1 MIRTLNQLK
10 QPIRL
15 QISYPWIFFLGVFT
29 LYALLI
35 VPTLKHQGISWDE
48 EIDLRIARA
57 YLSLRGLFLGLSLDL
72 SQTRLPMFIVA
83 LVYRFFNVDDLFTAR
98 LVSMAVGGLT
108 ILGVYVY
115 GKDRLGQKTGLLA
128 ASILA
133 ISPFFL
139 SFARIAFTESDIYL
153 ACTLIWLLVAV
164 SRLIEKPIIGHAL
177 VAGFVLGLAISTK
190 ATVLGV
196 LPALWIALLFWGQK
210 SVKDQA
216 TGHSAHTSSVKSF
229 PVLLWAGWSILL
241 LLVGVYVS
249 SRLDLGGYPGWFRVI
264 NYGLV
269 FLGWSITII
278 WAFKFRFHSAHPAS
292 LAALM
297 TGVGLLTFIIIP
309 PDHLIN
315 SNILKSL
322 FSRAENEMSL
332 SAAFMGELAALHLL
346 SIFFKSTPG
355 IGFALLSGAV
365 VSVFQWRRHELM
377 LPLLVGGSYFAGLLL
392 LPLGQTFYTIP
403 ILPILS
409 LLAADMIKRL
419 WSKYRRVTL
428 ILMTI
433 GSIWWGVEM
442 VQCYPDYNLNGYQWL
457 GERPLFGRSSIGYRS
472 VVYTPSD
479 GIQQVL
485 EWLDANVKPG
495 EAAQLYVGPWH
506 IVRHIAPNPGY
517 HLTNGFDES
526 LLSKPDYVGVDIN
539 SIIWHGFG
547 DDTPEGNIFRYPFN
561 IEELQRDY
569 DQVFVVERAFGLEVA
584 SIWKRK

>member
-15 QISYPWIFFLGVFT
+15 QISYHWIFFLGVFT

-35 VPTLKHQGISWDE
+35 VPTLKYQGISWDE

-72 SQTRLPMFIVA
+72 SQTRLPMFMVA

-128 ASILA
+128 ASLLA

-153 ACTLIWLLVAV
+153 ACTLTWLLVTV
-164 SRLIEKPIIGHAL
+164 SRLIEKPVIGHAL
-177 VAGFVLGLAISTK
+177 VAGFILGLAISTK

-196 LPALWIALLFWGQK
+196 LPALWIAVLFWGQK
-210 SVKDQA
+210 SV
-216 TGHSAHTSSVKSF
+216 GEHSAKTSSVKSL
-229 PVLLWAGWSILL
+229 PVLLWAGWSIFL

-249 SRLDLGGYPGWFRVI
+249 SRLDSGGYSGLFKVI

-269 FLGWSITII
+269 FLGWSITVL
-278 WAFKFRFHSAHPAS
+278 WAFKFRIRSAHPAS

-297 TGVGLLTFIIIP
+297 TGVGLLTFILIP

-322 FSRAENEMSL
+322 FLRAENEMSL

-346 SIFFKSTPG
+346 SIFFKSTPV

-365 VSVFQWRRHELM
+365 VGMFQWHRHELM

-419 WSKYRRVTL
+419 WSKHRRVTL
-428 ILMTI
+428 ILMTL

-485 EWLDANVKPG
+485 EWLEANVKPG

-539 SIIWHGFG
+539 SVIWHGFG

-561 IEELQRDY
+561 IEQLQREY
-569 DQVFVVERAFGLEVA
+569 EQVFVVERAFRLEVA

>member
-1 MIRTLNQLK
+1 VIRTRIQLK
-10 QPIRL
+10 QPIQL
-15 QISYPWIFFLGVFT
+15 QISYHSLFFLGVFT

-48 EIDLRIARA
+48 EVDLRIARA
-57 YLSLRGLFLGLSLDL
+57 YLSLRGLFIGLSLDL

-128 ASILA
+128 ASLLA

-153 ACTLIWLLVAV
+153 ACTLTWLLVTV
-164 SRLIEKPIIGHAL
+164 SRLIEKPVIGHAL
-177 VAGFVLGLAISTK
+177 VAGFVLGLAISAK

-196 LPALWIALLFWGQK
+196 LPALWIVLLFWGQK

-216 TGHSAHTSSVKSF
+216 AGHSANTSSVKSK
-229 PVLLWAGWSILL
+229 PVLLWAGWSMLL

-249 SRLDLGGYPGWFRVI
+249 SRLDSGGYSGLYRVI

-269 FLGWSITII
+269 FLGWSIII
-278 WAFKFRFHSAHPAS
+278 LWAFKFRFRSAHPAS

-346 SIFFKSTPG
+346 SIFFKSTPV

-365 VSVFQWRRHELM
+365 VGMFQWRRYELM

-392 LPLGQTFYTIP
+392 LPLGQTFYTVP

-419 WSKYRRVTL
+419 WSRYRRVTI
-428 ILMTI
+428 ILMI
-433 GSIWWGVEM
+433 LGSIWWGVEM

-485 EWLDANVKPG
+485 EWLDANAKPDDV
-495 EAAQLYVGPWH
+495 AQLYFGPWH
-506 IVRHIAPNPGY
+506 IVRHIAPHPGY

-547 DDTPEGNIFRYPFN
+547 DDTPDGDIIRYPFDMEI
-561 IEELQRDY
+561 IERDY
-569 DQVFVVERAFGLEVA
+569 EKVFVVQRVFGLEIA
-584 SIWKRK
+584 AIWKRK